1 MSRIGK
7 LAIDVPPKVEV
18 KVQGGEI
25 TVKGPK
31 GTLTR
36 AVPPD
41 VDIQVESG
49 KLQVNRQSESRRGRA
64 MHGLARALL
73 ANMVTGVSSGFIL
86 NLDLRQP
93 IQHLETSSI
102 VTGPHLVSE
111 TGQVYS
117 ISGRS
122 TLIGRPDPPRNPP
135 DIDLTDLDYQQ
146 VTSRRHAQIWQDQS
160 HRYWIKDLR
169 STNGVLVNGQPLS
182 QGQRTRLQ
190 EGSRLQFGHGGPI
203 LIFHHGNNPA

>member
-1 MSRIGK
+1 MESVVVTLRHQESEADLELPTRVPINIWLPIVCEQLGW
-7 LAIDVPPKVEV
+7 VPPGRDAATPFQFTGRVSPS
-18 KVQGGEI
+18 GR
-25 TVKGPK
+25 
-31 GTLTR
+31 TLT
-36 AVPPD
+36 AKD
-41 VDIQVESG
+41 S
-49 KLQVNRQSESRRGRA
+49 
-64 MHGLARALL
+64 LASA
-73 ANMVTGVSSGFIL
+73 GVSSGFIL